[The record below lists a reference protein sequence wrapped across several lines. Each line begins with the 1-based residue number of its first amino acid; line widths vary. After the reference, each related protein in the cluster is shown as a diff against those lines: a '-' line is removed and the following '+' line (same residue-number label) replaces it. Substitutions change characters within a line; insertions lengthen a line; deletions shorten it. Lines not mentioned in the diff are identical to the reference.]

1 MSMKK
6 KIFFTL
12 IISVTLVSCEN
23 NESEISS
30 DLINNPNSATEAAD
44 PEHMPVITF
53 DNEVYD
59 FGEIVQGEKVNHS
72 FTFKNTGNNDLLISS
87 AQGSCGCTVPT
98 WPKNPIKP
106 GETGKIDVE
115 FDSNGKQ
122 GKQNKTVTLVANTI
136 PNTTVI
142 ALKGEVLLPEEKK

>member
-1 MSMKK
+1 MKK
-6 KIFFTL
+6 IALISFITVLFFA
-12 IISVTLVSCEN
+12 SCEN
-23 NESEISS
+23 KESEISS
-30 DLINNPNSATEAAD
+30 DLINNPNTASEVD

-72 FTFKNTGNNDLLISS
+72 FTFKNTGNADLLISS

-98 WPKNPIKP
+98 WPKEPIKP

-122 GKQNKTVTLVANTI
+122 GKQNKTVTLVANTL

-142 ALKGEVLLPEEKK
+142 AIKGEILLPAEKK

>member
-1 MSMKK
+1 MKK
-6 KIFFTL
+6 NIFL
-12 IISVTLVSCEN
+12 AIIVSVTIAACGNEEN
-23 NESEISS
+23 EISTE
-30 DLINNPNSATEAAD
+30 LIENPNSASEVD

-53 DNEVYD
+53 DNEVFD

>member
-1 MSMKK
+1 MKK
-6 KIFFTL
+6 NIFL
-12 IISVTLVSCEN
+12 AIIVSVTLAACGNEEN
-23 NESEISS
+23 EISTE
-30 DLINNPNSATEAAD
+30 LIENPNSASEVD

-53 DNEVYD
+53 DNEVFD

>member
-1 MSMKK
+1 MIKN
-6 KIFFTL
+6 IFL
-12 IISVTLVSCEN
+12 AIIVSVTLAACGNEEN
-23 NESEISS
+23 EISTE
-30 DLINNPNSATEAAD
+30 LIENPNSASEVD

-53 DNEVYD
+53 DNEVFD